1 MAAIPNYNMY
11 VGFMAGMATF
21 GATIEKIDGTSVDNL
36 TYYISVPETSEHK
49 DADGKELS
57 GMFLAKRIKRFMK
70 TAKIPGVLKAK
81 IRKEEHWTRTKGKE
95 AHDSIIHMK

>member
-21 GATIEKIDGTSVDNL
+21 GVIIEKMDGASVDNL
-36 TYYISVPETSEHK
+36 IYYISVPESSEYK
-49 DADGKELS
+49 DADGKVLS

-81 IRKEEHWTRTKGKE
+81 IRKGEHWTKSKGKE
-95 AHDSIIHMK
+95 AHDAVIHTK